1 MWNSSA
7 GGPGTLALAGVLSII
22 FLGCSANINLIRA
35 DMEAHR
41 GHQLIKNQD
50 WFHAVYALG
59 KAVDPAPD
67 RAFHQWDMARLC

>member
-1 MWNSSA
+1 
-7 GGPGTLALAGVLSII
+7 
-22 FLGCSANINLIRA
+22 
-35 DMEAHR
+35 MEAHR